1 MQFGQRE
8 QSSDGKTGRAEQIT
22 NSEGLPVPI
31 RVEDRAIV
39 KGKGSKIHIPTRHG
53 GHYVNR
59 CVCVSVF
66 VLRRSPA
73 RQLFY

>member
-8 QSSDGKTGRAEQIT
+8 QSRDGKTGRAEQIT

-39 KGKGSKIHIPTRHG
+39 KGKGSKIHIHTRHG

-66 VLRRSPA
+66 VLHRSSA